1 MSAVA
6 HLALST
12 GKLAGG
18 RYVQLDSWMR
28 VKYAA
33 SGGWIGVRAE
43 TVPHP
48 GGVRVRIAVEDHG
61 PGIGPDDL
69 PHIFDPFYRSQAI
82 RNSQIPGV
90 GLGLSLVKRIVEAHR
105 GTIEVTGSAPSGTT
119 FSIYLPAEA
128 AAVPVETEMKEV
140 AS

>member
-1 MSAVA
+1 VLVDEYSIVDCLQNLLHNA
-6 HLALST
+6 
-12 GKLAGG
+12 
-18 RYVQLDSWMR
+18 

-33 SGGWIGVRAE
+33 GGGWVGVRAE
-43 TVPHP
+43 TVPHA
-48 GGVRVRIAVEDHG
+48 GGVRVRLSVEDHG

-105 GTIEVTGSAPSGTT
+105 GTIEVQSSPQSGAT
-119 FSIYLPAEA
+119 FYIYLPAEVMPVPA
-128 AAVPVETEMKEV
+128 AAEMKEV